1 MSAVRV
7 EISDEVREAIPSE
20 ALSRVIEAT
29 DRRSPA
35 RCEICGARIAYKG
48 PVAVCLIAHS
58 SGEKRLVLTHASCQS
73 SALIA
78 AGPMAGGRGAPSI
91 SYVAFERP
99 ESPRAVL
106 LFEVNSPALLGA
118 HGSESIEA
126 VSALY
131 RGLGFQV
138 VEDLLTQRF
147 EKVGGA
153 WLQLVGDHV
162 RLEAKPQRVKLEGLD
177 AIEVPGG
184 LQEDFGRIA
193 APEWLAIARHERKA
207 IVVCSSGRLSIK
219 GSTPEQLEE
228 RIAENVALGA
238 LVAGRLKV
246 RG

>member
-1 MSAVRV
+1 MSGVHV

-20 ALSRVIEAT
+20 ALSRVVEAA

-35 RCEICGARIAYKG
+35 RCEACGARITYEAA
-48 PVAVCLIAHS
+48 VAVCLIEHS
-58 SGEKRLVLTHASCQS
+58 SGEKRLVLTHASCQN
-73 SALIA
+73 SAVVA
-78 AGPMAGGRGAPSI
+78 AGPMAGGGGAPSI
-91 SYVAFERP
+91 SYVAFERAR
-99 ESPRAVL
+99 SPRAVL
-106 LFEVNSPALLGA
+106 LFEVNSPALLGP
-118 HGSESIEA
+118 HGSESVEA

-138 VEDLLTQRF
+138 VEDLLGQRF
-147 EKVGGA
+147 KAIRGA
-153 WLQLVGDHV
+153 WLQLVGDHA

-177 AIEVPGG
+177 VVDVPGG
-184 LQEDFGRIA
+184 VQEDFGRIA

-207 IVVCSSGRLSIK
+207 IVVCSSGRLSIE
-219 GSTPEQLEE
+219 GSTPQQLEE